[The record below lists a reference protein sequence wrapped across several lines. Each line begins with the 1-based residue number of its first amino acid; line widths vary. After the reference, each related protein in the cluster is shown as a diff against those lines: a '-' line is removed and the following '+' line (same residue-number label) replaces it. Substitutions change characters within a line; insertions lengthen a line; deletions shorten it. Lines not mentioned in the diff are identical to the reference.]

1 MYRRTA
7 AVGGQ
12 VLGAGGRDVLAL
24 YARGVQRADALALG
38 AYNCDLDKYGD
49 GGCTG

>member
-1 MYRRTA
+1 M
-7 AVGGQ
+7 GGQ

-24 YARGVQRADALALG
+24 YPPGVQRADATALG
-38 AYNCDLDKYGD
+38 AYGRDLGKYGN